1 MTALELKD
9 ISISIADTGRSLVA
23 DLNLK
28 VEAGSVTT
36 IMGPSGSGKSSLLA
50 FIAGHLEPPLRGS
63 GTTICGKTEI
73 SGLPPERRKIGI
85 LFQDDMLF
93 PHLTVGGNLN
103 FGLSATVKGR
113 RERMQRI
120 EAALSRSGLDGFAG
134 RDPAALSG
142 GQRARV
148 ALLRTLLS
156 GPKALLLDEP
166 FSKLDAT
173 MRGDIRDFVFM
184 QAAEQRIPVLLVTHD
199 EEDAR
204 IAGGPVFDISEYAR
218 P

>member
-23 DLNLK
+23 DLNLT

-63 GTTICGKTEI
+63 GTAICGKTEI

-113 RERMQRI
+113 RERMKRI

>member
-23 DLNLK
+23 DLNLT

-113 RERMQRI
+113 RERMKRI